1 MQPKKRKKTFKEIR
15 LRPNIAEHDLQ
26 TKIKQIRK
34 FLEKTLQVRLT
45 VQMRGREI
53 THKDL
58 AHSLLNKVKDAVQDI
73 GKMDGSRRESGR
85 DIQTMISP
93 TRQK

>member
-1 MQPKKRKKTFKEIR
+1 MEKKRKKTFKELR
-15 LRPNIAEHDLQ
+15 LRPNIADHDLN

-58 AHSLLNKVKDAVQDI
+58 AHNLLNRIKDATQDI
-73 GKMDGSRRESGR
+73 GKMDGNRREAGR
-85 DIQTMISP
+85 SIQTMISP
-93 TRQK
+93 TRKK